1 MKKLKM
7 KKLNKKGF
15 AISTLIYGLSILG
28 LLLITML
35 MSTLSNTRSNAKEMS
50 NAIEEDLNRYSR
62 TSVSFSPSKK
72 SQEFITPDGE
82 SGWYRIELWGAQGN
96 NGKGGEG
103 AYTTG
108 IIELQ
113 EGDTLYFYVGK
124 QGESGAGG
132 GETSVRIDNG
142 DDEGS
147 ISSRIMVAGGGGA
160 DYNAKGSTITSYLT
174 TNSQNMNYDNSTKKI
189 TASDNLTGMT
199 YSEIKDEKSY
209 PITYN
214 EENNAKESGKGYY
227 NGKSGKGGTSFISG
241 YAGATAYS
249 AGVLSG
255 TKYTYHEYSYESK
268 FSQTAG
274 RSYYFYD
281 GMMLEGVKTGDGLA
295 RIERVIRK
303 SEGTQTLPKQ
313 NEKLKK
319 VMKVRDCTDNNIASN
334 TSMAVIKDGES
345 LSLNRNTTSDKCVIY
360 SLNTTTPIEVD
371 EIAVWHELPEKQRD
385 VKNEEIS
392 VYDGASWINI
402 KNKASSYKGV
412 TTSKSITE
420 TPNGI
425 HISAYQPDFTS
436 SIIPSGNYYMFSV
449 TSSNKVLTIALSS
462 NQVNNSLQFENIVGG
477 NNQKWTI
484 SPIECKLYDSEVTR
498 TSCSVN
504 NTGYPSDGVVEYKI
518 EDLVR
523 FFALNILLD
532 ENKINNTIVANNT
545 FNDLTRNAP
554 SIWRINSL
562 GNGTVVISSSVDV
575 FSSNVKAGGLTYLTE
590 PISTSD
596 NVELKNKLL
605 ISSLDSIDVSRFY
618 LYRLNF

>member
-160 DYNAKGSTITSYLT
+160 DYSAKGSTIKSYLT

-214 EENNAKESGKGYY
+214 
-227 NGKSGKGGTSFISG
+227 
-241 YAGATAYS
+241 
-249 AGVLSG
+249 
-255 TKYTYHEYSYESK
+255 
-268 FSQTAG
+268 
-274 RSYYFYD
+274 
-281 GMMLEGVKTGDGLA
+281 
-295 RIERVIRK
+295 
-303 SEGTQTLPKQ
+303 
-313 NEKLKK
+313 
-319 VMKVRDCTDNNIASN
+319 
-334 TSMAVIKDGES
+334 
-345 LSLNRNTTSDKCVIY
+345 
-360 SLNTTTPIEVD
+360 
-371 EIAVWHELPEKQRD
+371 
-385 VKNEEIS
+385 
-392 VYDGASWINI
+392 
-402 KNKASSYKGV
+402 
-412 TTSKSITE
+412 
-420 TPNGI
+420 
-425 HISAYQPDFTS
+425 
-436 SIIPSGNYYMFSV
+436 
-449 TSSNKVLTIALSS
+449 
-462 NQVNNSLQFENIVGG
+462 
-477 NNQKWTI
+477 
-484 SPIECKLYDSEVTR
+484 
-498 TSCSVN
+498 
-504 NTGYPSDGVVEYKI
+504 
-518 EDLVR
+518 
-523 FFALNILLD
+523 
-532 ENKINNTIVANNT
+532 
-545 FNDLTRNAP
+545 
-554 SIWRINSL
+554 
-562 GNGTVVISSSVDV
+562 
-575 FSSNVKAGGLTYLTE
+575 
-590 PISTSD
+590 
-596 NVELKNKLL
+596 
-605 ISSLDSIDVSRFY
+605 
-618 LYRLNF
+618 